1 MPSKP
6 VPPSVPDRD
15 NPLFNQSLE
24 KGLEVLRAFNG
35 VHRTLTLSELAAL
48 TGMNK
53 SSAQRTIH
61 TLEALGYVDKHPQTR
76 RFRLTPQVMEIGYNY
91 LAADALIPVAS
102 PYLSQLAA
110 ASGETANLTE
120 PVGLDMV
127 YVAQLMTAKHMPV
140 LTPVGMRIP
149 MYCTSSGRAYL
160 STLPDEQVLAMLEQ
174 SARVARTPAT
184 LTGVDAIFERVAACR
199 RLATPAMKRN
209 CSSATW
215 AWPRHRQQPGR
226 GGRRGARVAA
236 GQPLGHGR
244 GAEKAG
250 AAGDGMRAGD
260 LALDRPLRP
269 GTGNAG
275 QLAQGGRTPECQCL
289 SRTLAAIYAEGVG
302 AAPSR
307 SGIVISALIGGHMK
321 FPALLLAASM
331 TAGWSSFAQAAGCQY
346 DMQCKGER
354 ICQQGQCVF
363 PDAEEMPEA
372 GGPAPL
378 SATKRTPAPPP
389 PRGCCTVQA
398 SLSCHRPPPRIPAWR
413 AAMRAR
419 G

>member
-1 MPSKP
+1 MVPPGLSPADATMPSKP
-6 VPPSVPDRD
+6 VPLPTPDRD

-76 RFRLTPQVMEIGYNY
+76 RFRLTPRVMEIGYNY

-199 RLATPAMKRN
+199 RLGYASN
-209 CSSATW
+209 EEE
-215 AWPRHRQQPGR
+215 
-226 GGRRGARVAA
+226 
-236 GQPLGHGR
+236 LFI
-244 GAEKAG
+244 
-250 AAGDGMRAGD
+250 GDMG
-260 LALDRPLRP
+260 
-269 GTGNAG
+269 
-275 QLAQGGRTPECQCL
+275 
-289 SRTLAAIYAEGVG
+289 LAAPIVNSRGVAVG
-302 AAPSR
+302 AVHVSPPASR
-307 SGIVISALIGGHMK
+307 W
-321 FPALLLAASM
+321 SM
-331 TAGWSSFAQAAGCQY
+331 AEAQ
-346 DMQCKGER
+346 KKL
-354 ICQQGQCVF
+354 
-363 PDAEEMPEA
+363 
-372 GGPAPL
+372 APL
-378 SATKRTPAPPP
+378 VMECARAI
-389 PRGCCTVQA
+389 
-398 SLSCHRPPPRIPAWR
+398 SCSIAH
-413 AAMRAR
+413 
-419 G
+419 